1 MFKMKNAPVVDDV
14 PTTELY
20 VPRVILRTS
29 CVIHEVETGEPCH
42 EFESLISDTIVGGI
56 CNARA
61 RRAGMNAP
69 IRPASLDRSLSGQ
82 SYRGNSPR

>member
-1 MFKMKNAPVVDDV
+1 MFQKNAPIVDDI

-20 VPRVILRTS
+20 VPRVILRSS
-29 CVIHEVETGEPCH
+29 CVIHSAESGEPCH
-42 EFESLISDTIVGGI
+42 SFESLISDDIVSGI

-61 RRAGMNAP
+61 RKAGMNAP

-82 SYRGNSPR
+82 SYRGQFPR